1 MRVIVTRPGP
11 QAGKWV
17 NALRDAGHDAIAFP
31 LIDIAPAADS
41 SAVQATWHRL
51 HEFDA
56 VMFVSANAVAHFFA
70 LRPLESKAPVPL
82 NPQQRFL
89 VTGPGSALAL
99 ERAGVL
105 QAAVDAPAADATQFD
120 SEALWQVVEPKVRK
134 GWCVLIVRG
143 DTDADSEQDTDSG
156 VPAKDGKGVGREWF
170 AARLLEKGAAVEY
183 VVSYQRRAPQPGADA
198 IALMQGAATDGAVW
212 LFTSSEAVANLKAM
226 APGQSWQQAR
236 ALASHPRIA
245 DAARE
250 AGFGVVCESRPA
262 LSAVI
267 ASIESMA

>member
-17 NALRDAGHDAIAFP
+17 NALREAGHDALALP
-31 LIDIAPAADS
+31 LIDIAPAADAA
-41 SAVQATWHRL
+41 AVQAMWHRL

-70 LRPLESKAPVPL
+70 LRPLESISSIPVNPL
-82 NPQQRFL
+82 QRFL

-105 QAAVDAPAADATQFD
+105 PAAMDAPAADATQFD
-120 SEALWQVVEPKVRK
+120 SEALWRVVGAKVCN
-134 GWCVLIVRG
+134 GWRVLIVRG
-143 DTDADSEQDTDSG
+143 DTDPDAESG
-156 VPAKDGKGVGREWF
+156 ANSKDGKGVGREWF

-183 VVSYQRRAPQPGADA
+183 VVSYQRRAPQPGADT
-198 IALMQGAATDGAVW
+198 IALMQRAATDGTVW
-212 LFTSSEAVANLKAM
+212 LFTSSEAVANLQAM

-236 ALASHPRIA
+236 AVASHPRIA
-245 DAARE
+245 EAARD

-262 LSAVI
+262 LSAMI
-267 ASIESMA
+267 ASIESLA